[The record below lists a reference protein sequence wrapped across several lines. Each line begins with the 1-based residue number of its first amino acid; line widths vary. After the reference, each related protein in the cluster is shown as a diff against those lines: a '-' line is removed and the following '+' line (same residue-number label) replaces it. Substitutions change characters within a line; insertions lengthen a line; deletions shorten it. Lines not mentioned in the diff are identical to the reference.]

1 MGIELTS
8 FHNTQPQISKTIL
21 TMNNVIQSIK
31 TRTIGLIA
39 LAITVTFTAIAC
51 GGGGGGS
58 TAATA
63 SIPPEAAVDYVH
75 TVLLADRTAYTKHV
89 INRLQTLEGK
99 QKADGVVPAE
109 ATEGWEQTGGV
120 PLPAQMFRL
129 GSEVAAESA
138 DEKGIGFTYGLIST
152 WNINDS
158 QAPKSEFEQKAM
170 EQVNET
176 GEPYKEYQEIGGQKY
191 FSAVYPDKAVA
202 EACVTCHN
210 THPVH
215 LERYPDK
222 KFEMGDV
229 MGGVIINLPIEE
241 T

>member
-1 MGIELTS
+1 MNKI
-8 FHNTQPQISKTIL
+8 ISR
-21 TMNNVIQSIK
+21 IK
-31 TRTIGLIA
+31 TKTIGLIA
-39 LAITVTFTAIAC
+39 LAITICLGAIAC
-51 GGGGGGS
+51 SGGGS
-58 TAATA
+58 TTATA
-63 SIPPEAAVDYVH
+63 GIAPEVAVDYIH

-89 INRLQTLEGK
+89 VNRLKTLEGK
-99 QKADGVVPAE
+99 EKPNGVVPAE
-109 ATEGWEQTGGV
+109 ATEGWDQTGGV

-129 GSEVAAESA
+129 GSELASETA
-138 DEKGIGFTYGLIST
+138 DEKGIGFTYNLIST

-158 QAPKSEFEQKAM
+158 QAPKSEFEKKAM
-170 EQVNET
+170 EEVNQT

-191 FSAVYPDKAVA
+191 FSALYPDKAVA

-229 MGGVIINLPIEE
+229 MGGIIINLPIEE
-241 T
+241 S

>member
-1 MGIELTS
+1 
-8 FHNTQPQISKTIL
+8 
-21 TMNNVIQSIK
+21 MNNLIQSIK
-31 TRTIGLIA
+31 TKTLGLIV
-39 LAITVTFTAIAC
+39 LGITVAFTAIAC
-51 GGGGGGS
+51 SGGGGS
-58 TAATA
+58 PVA
-63 SIPPEAAVDYVH
+63 SAGIAPEVVVDYVH

-89 INRLQTLEGK
+89 INRLKTLEGK
-99 QKADGVVPAE
+99 EKENGVVPAE
-109 ATEGWEQTGGV
+109 ATEGWQNTDGI

-129 GSEVAAESA
+129 GSEVAAETA
-138 DEKGIGFTYGLIST
+138 DEKGIGFTYNLIST

-158 QAPKSEFEQKAM
+158 HAPKSEFEKKAM
-170 EQVNET
+170 EEVNKT

-191 FSAVYPDKAVA
+191 FSALYPDKAVA

-222 KFEMGDV
+222 KFEMDEV

-241 T
+241 S

>member
-1 MGIELTS
+1 MDNL
-8 FHNTQPQISKTIL
+8 FQR
-21 TMNNVIQSIK
+21 IK

-39 LAITVTFTAIAC
+39 LAVTICFTAIAC
-51 GGGGGGS
+51 SGSGS
-58 TAATA
+58 TQAAGGIA
-63 SIPPEAAVDYVH
+63 PEVVVDYVH

-89 INRLQTLEGK
+89 VNRLKTLEGK
-99 QKADGVVPAE
+99 TKEKGVIPAE
-109 ATEGWEQTGGV
+109 ATEGWQETGGV

-129 GSEVAAESA
+129 GSEVAAETA
-138 DEKGIGFTYGLIST
+138 DEKGIGFTYNLIST

-158 QAPKSEFEQKAM
+158 HAPKSEFEKKAM
-170 EQVNET
+170 EEVNKT

-191 FSAVYPDKAVA
+191 FSALYPDKAVA

-222 KFEMGDV
+222 KFQMDDV
-229 MGGVIINLPIEE
+229 MGGIIINLPIEE
-241 T
+241 S

>member
-1 MGIELTS
+1 
-8 FHNTQPQISKTIL
+8 
-21 TMNNVIQSIK
+21 MNNLIQSIK

-39 LAITVTFTAIAC
+39 LAITVALTAIAC
-51 GGGGGGS
+51 SGGGS
-58 TAATA
+58 TTATA
-63 SIPPEAAVDYVH
+63 GIAPEVVVDYVH

-89 INRLQTLEGK
+89 VNRLKTLEGK
-99 QKADGVVPAE
+99 EKADGVIPAE
-109 ATEGWEQTGGV
+109 ATEGWDQTGGV

-129 GSEVAAESA
+129 GSEVAAETA
-138 DEKGIGFTYGLIST
+138 DEKGIGFTYNLIST

-158 QAPKSEFEQKAM
+158 HAPKSEFEKKAM
-170 EQVNET
+170 EEVNKT

-191 FSAVYPDKAVA
+191 FSALYPDKAVA

-222 KFEMGDV
+222 KFEMGEV

-241 T
+241 S

>member
-1 MGIELTS
+1 
-8 FHNTQPQISKTIL
+8 
-21 TMNNVIQSIK
+21 MNNLIQNIK

-51 GGGGGGS
+51 SGGGS
-58 TAATA
+58 SQAAA
-63 SIPPEAAVDYVH
+63 GISPEVAVDYVH

-89 INRLQTLEGK
+89 VNRLKTLEGK
-99 QKADGVVPAE
+99 DKADGVVPAE
-109 ATEGWEQTGGV
+109 ATEGWENTDGV

-129 GSEVAAESA
+129 GSEVAAETA
-138 DEKGIGFTYGLIST
+138 DEKGIGFTYNLIST

-158 QAPKSEFEQKAM
+158 HAPKSEFEKKAM
-170 EQVNET
+170 EEVNKT

-191 FSAVYPDKAVA
+191 FSALYPDKAVA

-222 KFEMGDV
+222 KFEMGEV

-241 T
+241 S